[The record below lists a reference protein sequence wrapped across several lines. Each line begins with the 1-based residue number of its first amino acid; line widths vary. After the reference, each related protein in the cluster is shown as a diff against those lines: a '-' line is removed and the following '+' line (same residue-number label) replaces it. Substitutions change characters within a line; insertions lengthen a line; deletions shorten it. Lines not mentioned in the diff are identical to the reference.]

1 MKAMKKTFTILA
13 IAGLSLSLWAQDPVE
28 QFIDDKDHIAADIDL
43 YNSKDVE
50 YRDAFEPDCRQTL
63 QVEDLEIELFPMPV
77 TDQLIV
83 RLLCA
88 CDFNNVR
95 ITLLDH
101 SGVQVYGIR
110 GDVMHEGIKRLV
122 IPFNDLPRGNYYLLI
137 HYEGGFTSRKV
148 VKA

>member
-1 MKAMKKTFTILA
+1 MKRTLTILA
-13 IAGLSLSLWAQDPVE
+13 LAGLSWSLWAQDPVE
-28 QFIDDKDHIAADIDL
+28 QFMEDKDHIAADIDL
-43 YNSKDVE
+43 YNFDDME
-50 YRDAFEPDCRQTL
+50 YRTTADWDNRQTL

-101 SGVQVYGIR
+101 NGMQVFGMR

-137 HYEGGFTSRKV
+137 HYEGGVTTRKV